1 MTEKLNTLAL
11 GTSAAIV
18 AGLSMLL
25 LGILG
30 NFGIYQ
36 GAVEMMNQWHM
47 FFSLTPFGIFT
58 GIIEAAVISFVF
70 FYIFGW
76 VYNETPRSK
85 LRGISTK
92 DISNNNA
99 ASSGVFTLREN
110 KFTNLSESIEGGD

>member
-1 MTEKLNTLAL
+1 
-11 GTSAAIV
+11 
-18 AGLSMLL
+18 
-25 LGILG
+25 
-30 NFGIYQ
+30 
-36 GAVEMMNQWHM
+36 M

-92 DISNNNA
+92 DISNNNV

-110 KFTNLSESIEGGD
+110 KWQKNIYW